1 MPPRTLRRR
10 NPLLRDEVSRNRLLI
25 DGQLVELDD
34 LRYTPAGIPRLE
46 MKIRHAST
54 REEAGMQRQVQ
65 CEVPALALGEVAQ
78 QATSLKVGQSVR
90 AEGFLAQRSLRS
102 TQLVMHI
109 DKIIL
114 E

>member
-1 MPPRTLRRR
+1 MSRQQSPP
-10 NPLLRDEVSRNRLLI
+10 LRDGVSRNRLLI
-25 DGQLVELDD
+25 DGQLAELDS
-34 LRYTPAGIPRLE
+34 LRYTPAGVPRVE

-65 CEVPALALGEVAQ
+65 CEIPALALGEA
-78 QATSLKVGQSVR
+78 AERAALLKLGQSVR
-90 AEGFLAQRSLRS
+90 AEGFLAQRSMRS

-109 DKIIL
+109 DKITL